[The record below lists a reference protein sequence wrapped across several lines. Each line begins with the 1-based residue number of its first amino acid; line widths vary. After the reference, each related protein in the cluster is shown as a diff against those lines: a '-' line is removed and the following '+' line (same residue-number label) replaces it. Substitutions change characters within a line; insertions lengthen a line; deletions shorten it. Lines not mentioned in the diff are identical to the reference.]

1 MGTKR
6 KALWRV
12 LDGRVVT
19 LLILTALLNVALTLL
34 LPGTFLSGSNFSGIF
49 TSLTFDLLLSC
60 GMTVVLILGGV
71 DLSVGSVVALVGIT
85 TSTLV

>member
-6 KALWRV
+6 KTLRRV

-19 LLILTALLNVALTLL
+19 LLILTAILIVAMTLL
-34 LPGTFLSGSNFSGIF
+34 LPGTFLSASNFSGIF

-60 GMTVVLILGGV
+60 GMTVV
-71 DLSVGSVVALVGIT
+71 
-85 TSTLV
+85 